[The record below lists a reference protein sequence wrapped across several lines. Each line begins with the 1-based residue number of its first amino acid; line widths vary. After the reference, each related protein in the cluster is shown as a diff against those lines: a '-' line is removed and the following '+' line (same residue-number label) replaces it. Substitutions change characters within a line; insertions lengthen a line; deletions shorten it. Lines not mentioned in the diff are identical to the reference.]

1 VAEKTDTEKSPWPT
15 LPSGLEWRPVFRNAT
30 WMVPLLVCAGIAT
43 LACLAWAVL
52 VYYGRSETGTG
63 VAGINFAVVLMVAGF
78 GLVLLGVILI
88 AGEVLMIV
96 RATPPQPAA
105 APVERAVADEATSL
119 TAVVTAL
126 AQAARG
132 LTPGRLLIVM
142 GVLVLVL
149 SAWVAQS
156 ASAAAPT
163 TTPSAGPSASGG
175 PSGPSGA
182 IAGTT
187 GKSPTPVRSTP

>member
-1 VAEKTDTEKSPWPT
+1 MAEDKDTEQSPWPT

-52 VYYGRSETGTG
+52 VYYGRSETNTG
-63 VAGINFAVVLMVAGF
+63 VAGINFAVVLLVAGF
-78 GLVLLGVILI
+78 GLVLLGVILL

-96 RATPPQPAA
+96 RAAPPKPEPDRTELSVQDAGKSIT
-105 APVERAVADEATSL
+105 EL
-119 TAVVTAL
+119 VTAL

-132 LTPGRLLIVM
+132 LTPGRLLIVV

-156 ASAAAPT
+156 ASAVATT
-163 TTPSAGPSASGG
+163 TTPTSGPSASGG
-175 PSGPSGA
+175 PSGPTGAASGA
-182 IAGTT
+182 T
-187 GKSPTPVRSTP
+187 GKVPVPVRTTP